1 MGPPKAAPKKAAPA
15 PKKAAPKKSAAAPVE
30 VDDSDS
36 EVVTRPVRPPRKE
49 FSGKDKSLYPNWRR
63 SAFVWRN
70 NFPNASGKQLGAA
83 LMEVVTDDAEDA
95 VYGCT
100 AQGEETFDNIIKALD
115 GPYGEKQLSASTQ
128 YVQEFK
134 VLKRGK
140 KSLQDF
146 LAIYT
151 TARQKAIR
159 FGWTPSPDT
168 DGMDLIMACE
178 ITATQQTGVL
188 QTLQLKAEM
197 LEKEFIRP
205 EYATAYS
212 ALETLASTL
221 SMQDTAR
228 KVEKRPAG
236 LLSATEEPPKRPR
249 TGDQPKGPGK
259 GLAAGGPK
267 GPGKGKGVCNQFAQS
282 GKCLYGEACRF
293 RHAKGA
299 KDGKK
304 GEGKGKWGPGGKPKA
319 AVPCRQWAKDGKC
332 TYGDGCRFSHT

>member
-1 MGPPKAAPKKAAPA
+1 MPPPTKTSKAAPKKAAGK
-15 PKKAAPKKSAAAPVE
+15 KKASAPVSVHE
-30 VDDSDS
+30 SDD
-36 EVVTRPVRPPRKE
+36 EAEHKGTVRPPRKE

-63 SAFVWRN
+63 SAFVWKN
-70 NFPNASGKQLGAA
+70 NYPKASGKQLGAA
-83 LMEVVTDDAEDA
+83 LMEVVVDDAEDT

-100 AQGEETFDNIIKALD
+100 AEGDETFENVIKALD

-128 YVQEFK
+128 YVQQFK
-134 VLKRGK
+134 VLTRGK

-178 ITATQQTGVL
+178 ITATQQAGVL
-188 QTLQLKAEM
+188 QALQLKAEM
-197 LEKEFIRP
+197 LGKEFARP

-212 ALETLASTL
+212 ALDTLASTL
-221 SMQDTAR
+221 AMMDTAR
-228 KVEKRPAG
+228 GVEKRPAG
-236 LLSATEEPPKRPR
+236 LLSSTEPPKRPR
-249 TGDQPKGPGK
+249 TEYQPKGPGK
-259 GLAAGGPK
+259 GLPTGGPK

-293 RHAKGA
+293 SHAKG
-299 KDGKK
+299 GKRHGK
-304 GEGKGKWGPGGKPKA
+304 GDGKGKDQKGPGGKSKA
-319 AVPCRQWAKDGKC
+319 TAPCRLWAKDGKC

>member
-1 MGPPKAAPKKAAPA
+1 MPPPKKAAAKPKAAPKKAA
-15 PKKAAPKKSAAAPVE
+15 KSV
-30 VDDSDS
+30 VVVSDDEADHKG
-36 EVVTRPVRPPRKE
+36 TVRPPRKE
-49 FSGKDKSLYPNWRR
+49 FTGKDKSLYPNWRR
-63 SAFVWRN
+63 SAFVWKN
-70 NFPNASGKQLGAA
+70 NYPKASAKQLGAA
-83 LMEVVTDDAEDA
+83 LMEVVVDDAEDT

-100 AQGEETFDNIIKALD
+100 GEGEETFDNIIKALD

-128 YVQEFK
+128 YVQQFK

-178 ITATQQTGVL
+178 ITSTQQAGVL

-197 LEKEFIRP
+197 LNKEFVRP

-212 ALETLASTL
+212 ALDTLASTL
-221 SMQDTAR
+221 AMQDTAR
-228 KVEKRPAG
+228 GVEKRPAG
-236 LLSATEEPPKRPR
+236 LLSSTEPAKRQRTWEP
-249 TGDQPKGPGK
+249 PKGPGK
-259 GLAAGGPK
+259 GLTTAPK
-267 GPGKGKGVCNQFAQS
+267 GPGKGKGVCNQFAQA

-293 RHAKGA
+293 RHVKGG

-304 GEGKGKWGPGGKPKA
+304 GDGKGTKGPGGKPKA
-319 AVPCRQWAKDGKC
+319 TAPCRLWAKDGTC